1 MRSRSSKPEG
11 PGVRARHDV
20 TRPGDGAVT
29 WRQYI
34 DRCRL
39 ANTHRREV
47 AALAGEE
54 WESDMV
60 DVSELSLTELT
71 RLTKEDDDSPLAR
84 ALRRVAAD
92 LADPDE
98 PIAGFNSAL

>member
-1 MRSRSSKPEG
+1 MW
-11 PGVRARHDV
+11 ARLYV
-20 TRPGDGAVT
+20 TRPGDRTVT

-39 ANTHRREV
+39 ANIHRREV

-54 WESDMV
+54 WESDLV
-60 DVSELSLTELT
+60 DVSELSLSELT
-71 RLTKEDDDSPLAR
+71 GLADDESDDSALAR
-84 ALRRVAAD
+84 ALRRIAND